1 MEKEKEEPPE
11 KVYGVDT
18 WTTYIDENITGNLT
32 TTSLAQKFHYS
43 PTHFKRIFRCY
54 YKMSVSDYIRKRR
67 MTMIAEKIREGMNPK
82 EAAALYHFKTY
93 AGFAR
98 AFQKEF
104 HVLPTMY
111 SKGMFEV
118 IDLAKYYFQNKDKI
132 RMSIIKLQSIKMIGH
147 TIIPC
152 KKEEVDIPAQMNYWR
167 GRAFPCL
174 ENTRFS
180 SNVERREDKIAL
192 WYHEPESKNID
203 YILGPVVQEFPD
215 KIPEK
220 MIKVTLEEGKY
231 AIFETDKISDERDI
245 TETLRMYIRC
255 IFYGWVKEYRDR
267 VDLKRITFERYVDCK
282 IYFYVPVNH

>member
-1 MEKEKEEPPE
+1 
-11 KVYGVDT
+11 
-18 WTTYIDENITGNLT
+18 
-32 TTSLAQKFHYS
+32 
-43 PTHFKRIFRCY
+43 
-54 YKMSVSDYIRKRR
+54 
-67 MTMIAEKIREGMNPK
+67 
-82 EAAALYHFKTY
+82 
-93 AGFAR
+93 
-98 AFQKEF
+98 
-104 HVLPTMY
+104 
-111 SKGMFEV
+111 
-118 IDLAKYYFQNKDKI
+118 
-132 RMSIIKLQSIKMIGH
+132 
-147 TIIPC
+147 
-152 KKEEVDIPAQMNYWR
+152 MNYWR